1 MGDVTATTHA
11 PEPGVDPVPNRI
23 HARPVPRPGRLVAA
37 VVALVLAAMAAN
49 ALITNDNFR
58 WDVVWLYL
66 RDVVVIRGVMWTLI
80 LTFGSMAIAVVLAI
94 ALAVMRRSDNPV
106 MRWVSWAYIW
116 FFRGTPVYT
125 QLLFWGSLAVLYP
138 RLSLGIPFG
147 PEFFVF
153 TTRDVITSFWAALLG
168 LALNEAAYLAEIVR
182 AGLSSVDPGQTEAA
196 KALGMKDSR
205 ILSRVVL
212 PQAMRVIVPPTG
224 NETISMLKT
233 TSLVVAVPFALELT
247 YATSGIGNRL
257 FLPIPLLVIAAL
269 WYLLITSILMVGQH
283 YLEQYYGRGFG
294 TATGRRGK
302 AKGPGGRQAAIA
314 AAGTVKEDVNRE
326 VTP

>member
-1 MGDVTATTHA
+1 
-11 PEPGVDPVPNRI
+11 
-23 HARPVPRPGRLVAA
+23 
-37 VVALVLAAMAAN
+37 
-49 ALITNDNFR
+49 
-58 WDVVWLYL
+58 
-66 RDVVVIRGVMWTLI
+66 
-80 LTFGSMAIAVVLAI
+80 
-94 ALAVMRRSDNPV
+94 
-106 MRWVSWAYIW
+106 
-116 FFRGTPVYT
+116 
-125 QLLFWGSLAVLYP
+125 
-138 RLSLGIPFG
+138 
-147 PEFFVF
+147 
-153 TTRDVITSFWAALLG
+153 
-168 LALNEAAYLAEIVR
+168 
-182 AGLSSVDPGQTEAA
+182 
-196 KALGMKDSR
+196 
-205 ILSRVVL
+205 
-212 PQAMRVIVPPTG
+212 
-224 NETISMLKT
+224 MLKT